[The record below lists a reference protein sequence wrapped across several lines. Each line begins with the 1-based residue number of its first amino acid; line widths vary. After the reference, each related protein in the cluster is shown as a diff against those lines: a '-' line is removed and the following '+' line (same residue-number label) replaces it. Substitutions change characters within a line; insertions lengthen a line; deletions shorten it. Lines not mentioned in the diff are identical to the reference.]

1 MNAANRATYPV
12 KEGSMRLWVHLETWG
27 ASLICNCN
35 KPTIRSK
42 HSFRRTVRVDL
53 SVQSPKVIQY
63 FRNQT
68 WEYASLR
75 IFGLSVTHFMFH
87 LRSVQKLCWLVI
99 CSGIITSTTKYIG
112 DNHWGFHPSKTG
124 PIVFFF
130 IASIASFYESAWE
143 SAESSAL
150 HGDDSTST
158 EGAARSSF
166 QAVPPEAPGWTP
178 QLPDVLGNMQTSRIY
193 HSIISIIMKK

>member
-1 MNAANRATYPV
+1 MKWHLSPIQNWWNKHLDWLRNSAMNAANRATYPV

-99 CSGIITSTTKYIG
+99 CSGIITSTIFYYHIYIYIYILGIIIG
-112 DNHWGFHPSKTG
+112 D
-124 PIVFFF
+124 F
-130 IASIASFYESAWE
+130 I
-143 SAESSAL
+143 
-150 HGDDSTST
+150 
-158 EGAARSSF
+158 
-166 QAVPPEAPGWTP
+166 P
-178 QLPDVLGNMQTSRIY
+178 QKLGQ
-193 HSIISIIMKK
+193 